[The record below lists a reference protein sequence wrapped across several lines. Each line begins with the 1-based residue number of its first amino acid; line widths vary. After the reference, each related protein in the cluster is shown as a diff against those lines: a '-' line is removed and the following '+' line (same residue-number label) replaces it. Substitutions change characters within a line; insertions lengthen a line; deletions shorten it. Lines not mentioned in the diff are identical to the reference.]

1 MEAKPKL
8 AGRIIKGVLSGVIDG
23 LPFVSNI
30 VNAVRQNRAE
40 KNPPVPVTAEPVTR
54 TVTGW
59 VTIVAIL
66 LAALVNWKNGAVD
79 CDTVN
84 QIIKILG

>member
-8 AGRIIKGVLSGVIDG
+8 AGRILKGVLSGVIDG

-40 KNPPVPVTAEPVTR
+40 QNAPVPVTAEPVTR